1 MKIQKNVDV
10 PRNIGRNKLG
20 EVSLALIEFVESE
33 DTNMMFECGGKAE
46 ADRVYS
52 TLSTRIRTSNLPV
65 KVMRSMNDIYVIRK
79 EGK

>member
-1 MKIQKNVDV
+1 MKIQKNVNV
-10 PRNIGRNKLG
+10 PRNIGRNKMG

-33 DTNMMFECGGKAE
+33 DTNMKFECGGKAE

-52 TLSTRIRTSNLPV
+52 TLSTRMRASNLPV

-79 EGK
+79 EDK

>member
-33 DTNMMFECGGKAE
+33 DTNMKFECGGKAE

-52 TLSTRIRTSNLPV
+52 TLSTRMRTSNLPV